1 MLGILT
7 KNISWKLL
15 SLGLAILLWMVVVRD
30 PELHT
35 TVPVPVLYRGMPQ
48 SLELSGELQDHV
60 QVELRGPASQL
71 TPQELTDAAVVL
83 DLGAVEKPGD
93 RTYTIEPS
101 NVILPPGVKLS
112 RAVPS
117 QIRLH
122 FERRVSR
129 RVPVRVRFSGGPP
142 GGFEVVSSS
151 VAPDSLAIVG
161 PESNVKLIAFV
172 DTDSIDLSN
181 VFGPAEFKV
190 NVYVADA
197 QVRFE
202 EPPQV
207 TVRVELDRAPH
218 H

>member
-7 KNISWKLL
+7 RNITWKLL
-15 SLGLAILLWMVVVRD
+15 SFGLAILLWMVVVRD

-48 SLELSGELQDHV
+48 NLELSGELQDRV

-71 TPQELTDAAVVL
+71 TPEDLADAAVVL

-101 NVILPPGVKLS
+101 NVSLPAGVRLS

-117 QIRLH
+117 QLRLH
-122 FERRVSR
+122 FERRMSR
-129 RVPVRVRFSGGPP
+129 RVPVRVRFSAGPP
-142 GGFEVVSSS
+142 DGFEVVSNS
-151 VAPDSLAIVG
+151 VTPDTLAIVG
-161 PESNVKLIAFV
+161 PESNVRLIAFV

-181 VFGPAEFKV
+181 VFAPAEFSV

-202 EPPQV
+202 GVPRV
-207 TVRVELDRAPH
+207 TVRVEVARVPH
-218 H
+218 